1 MNRGPSRGV
10 STRAIGSYSAGAGL
24 STVAA
29 CLLLRLWKADLHVP
43 FAYQGDALL
52 YTLVVK
58 STLDHG
64 WWWVNPSVGAPGAL
78 ELYDFPFAAH
88 DTVHLLIIKAMSL
101 FSSDWA
107 VLFNLYFLLGFPLI
121 TLSAMAVLRHFRV
134 GYGPAIVAGVLYS
147 FLPSRLLKGEG
158 HIFLD
163 VFYEVPLAVL
173 VLLWVCGDKPPLV
186 RDVSGRRWPRL
197 ELRAARSWGSLL
209 ICALLATTSFYY
221 AAFAGFLVFAGGLWG
236 SVMRRSAGNAV
247 AGSLLACAIVLGLAG
262 GVVPSIA
269 YHARHG
275 PNPIAERY
283 PSEADT
289 YGLRIA
295 QLLLPAD
302 GHRLQVLLELKERYN
317 NRSALPGE
325 SGSTSLGLVGDAGF
339 LLLLGVILSMGRVTR
354 REDRLL
360 ARLAVLNLMAVL
372 LSTIGGFGSLF
383 ALLVHPQ
390 VRGYLRINVYIGFF
404 SLFAVALVL
413 DWILHRRRTVAFF
426 GLPAV
431 LVLGLLD
438 QSTWRAIPRY
448 ADTKKDYASDEALV
462 RRIEATVPAQAM
474 VFELPYLR
482 FPEVPGIRQ
491 MDTYDPIQPY
501 LHSHTL
507 RWSFP
512 TVRDRADDRWAQAV
526 TNGEPSEVL
535 RTLADIGFG
544 GVLVDR
550 DGYSDRGSA
559 IERTFR
565 GVLGVEP
572 IVSDN
577 GRLAFFDIGEYAR
590 HRRLLPAEE
599 LAYAQAVAAH
609 PLSFSWTDGCF
620 GIEYGETHRPF
631 RWCMATGAIRVQ
643 NGAPFARKV
652 RVRMSVSAAES
663 PATLTLDG
671 LVSETIHLVGSVP
684 LVRLIDVPPGEHIVR
699 FDCDGK
705 RADAPGDP
713 RTLVWHVDDFTTEE
727 IRAP

>member
-10 STRAIGSYSAGAGL
+10 STRAISAYFGGAAV
-24 STVAA
+24 STAAA

-43 FAYQGDALL
+43 FAYHGDALL

-64 WWWVNPSVGAPGAL
+64 WWWINPSVGAPGAL

-107 VLFNLYFLLGFPLI
+107 LLFNLYFLLGFPLI

-134 GYGPAIVAGVLYS
+134 GYGPAIVASVLYA

-186 RDVSGRRWPRL
+186 RDLSGRRWPRL
-197 ELRAARSWGSLL
+197 ELRAARSWSSLL

-236 SVMRRSAGNAV
+236 SAMRRSAGNAI
-247 AGSLLACAIVLGLAG
+247 AGSVLACAIVLGLAG
-262 GVVPSIA
+262 SVVPSIA

-275 PNPIAERY
+275 SNAIAERY

-302 GHRLQVLLELKERYN
+302 GHRLQVLLDLKERYN
-317 NRSALPGE
+317 NRAALPGE
-325 SGSTSLGLVGDAGF
+325 SGSTSLGLVGGAGF
-339 LLLLGVILSMGRVTR
+339 LLLLGVILSMGRLAR
-354 REDRLL
+354 GGNRLL
-360 ARLAVLNLMAVL
+360 APLAALNLMAVL
-372 LSTIGGFGSLF
+372 LATIGGFGSLF

-413 DWILHRRRTVAFF
+413 DWILQLRPTLALFA
-426 GLPAV
+426 LPAL

-438 QSTWRAIPRY
+438 QSTWHAIPRY
-448 ADTKKDYASDEALV
+448 ADTKREYESDAALV
-462 RRIEATVPAQAM
+462 RKIEATVPAGAM

-491 MDTYDPIQPY
+491 MDTYDPIRPY
-501 LHSHTL
+501 LHSHAL

-512 TVRDRADDRWAQAV
+512 TVRDRVGDRWAQDV

-550 DGYSDRGSA
+550 DGYADQGSA

-572 IVSDN
+572 LVSEN
-577 GRLAFFDIGEYAR
+577 RRLAYFDIQEYAR
-590 HRRLLPAEE
+590 RRRSLPAEE

-620 GIEYGETHRPF
+620 GIEYGDSNRPF
-631 RWCMATGAIRVQ
+631 RWCRATGTIGVR
-643 NGAPFARKV
+643 NDAPFARKI

-663 PATLTLDG
+663 PATLTLEG
-671 LVSETIHLVGSVP
+671 LVSEKIHLAGSVP
-684 LVRLIDVPPGEHIVR
+684 LVRVIDVPPGEHLVR

-713 RTLVWHVDDFTTEE
+713 RTLIWHVDDFTTEE